1 MVGYWTHLFNLD
13 VVDVI
18 DMISIPL
25 VKNVVFNLDVIDMI
39 SISFS

>member
-25 VKNVVFNLDVIDMI
+25 VKNVVFDLGIIDMI
-39 SISFS
+39 SVSFS